1 MHLLITNDDG
11 ITAPG
16 ILTLARVA
24 AAAGH
29 SVVVV
34 APGDPERVDIY
45 AEANNLDGVL
55 TFADPEYAALVTAY
69 EADEVAARAAEADLD
84 DAIDRDLDGGDDR
97 GHAGEVSR

>member
-11 ITAPG
+11 ITASG

-34 APGDPERVDIY
+34 AP
-45 AEANNLDGVL
+45 ANQQSA
-55 TFADPEYAALVTAY
+55 T
-69 EADEVAARAAEADLD
+69 
-84 DAIDRDLDGGDDR
+84 DRKS
-97 GHAGEVSR
+97 VV